1 MVFLETEVNYFYICK
16 SDSEQD
22 INYTT
27 FDIAKP
33 HVLILILSNH
43 FNVDFWYC
51 FFVILVGLDVCTF
64 RGFHTI

>member
-22 INYTT
+22 KNYTT

-33 HVLILILSNH
+33 HVLI
-43 FNVDFWYC
+43 FNPFKL
-51 FFVILVGLDVCTF
+51 F
-64 RGFHTI
+64 